1 MKKLLHLIATPRGA
15 DSDSLKVSQ
24 SFLDAFKRQKDWT
37 VDTLDLTTTELPDLT
52 AKRVDGKYT
61 LLFGKDLTADQLVA
75 WKAIIAQI
83 ERFKAADAYLI
94 TTPMWNFTIP
104 YTLKHYLDVILQPKY
119 LFQYTATGPEGLLKN
134 RKLIVVSSRGG
145 DYSSPAM
152 QKMDF
157 VEPYLRQIAGFVGI
171 TDVTFIKAEPMNM
184 GEPMHTNA
192 LDAAKKQARAVAER
206 GL

>member
-1 MKKLLHLIATPRGA
+1 
-15 DSDSLKVSQ
+15 
-24 SFLDAFKRQKDWT
+24 
-37 VDTLDLTTTELPDLT
+37 
-52 AKRVDGKYT
+52 
-61 LLFGKDLTADQLVA
+61 
-75 WKAIIAQI
+75 
-83 ERFKAADAYLI
+83 
-94 TTPMWNFTIP
+94 MWNFTIP

-134 RKLIVVSSRGG
+134 RKMIVVNSRGG

-184 GEPMHTNA
+184 GEPLHTHA